1 MSVVATTGVG
11 MLARLINRLGSGE
24 PMTAASFAAK
34 EGCARSTMFDVTR
47 RMEDAGLLQRDLN
60 GTLMPGPAL
69 VRLALAEHGLAV
81 LHGPAEALLTQLRD
95 ETHAT
100 AQLIAGDGTVLLTL
114 TARRDD
120 AQGTLLDVPIGEGAR
135 LTLRLRPNTSR
146 AERDDAQARLAR
158 TALSLTHYLTSGD
171 EDG

>member
-11 MLARLINRLGSGE
+11 VLARLINRLGSGE
-24 PMTAASFAAK
+24 PMTAAGFATR
-34 EGCARSTMFDVTR
+34 EGFARSTVFDVTR
-47 RMEDAGLLQRDLN
+47 RMEDAGLLQRDLG

-69 VRLALAEHGLAV
+69 MRLALAEHGLAT

-100 AQLIAGDGTVLLTL
+100 ARLVAADGTVLLTL
-114 TARRDD
+114 TARSGDSEG
-120 AQGTLLDVPIGEGAR
+120 AMLEAAVGGGAR
-135 LTLRLRPNTSR
+135 LTLQLRPNTGR

-158 TALSLTHYLTSGD
+158 VALTLTDHLSK
-171 EDG
+171 EDADG